1 MRGTAQNQTGSDAK
15 PHADDRNR
23 TLALPR
29 TRADQD
35 TDGDWQT
42 VTTDQPHEQPRE
54 IEIHLIRGTGSS
66 IADVSDTPDLA
77 NDGISGTRRR
87 SAQNSDTEWPRPR
100 ELSSIRNR
108 RHFMHGREPPD
119 FIWTPNGVRA
129 ARPDLSIRVPQMPA
143 RAAAAIRGF
152 SSPFGNESSRARR
165 SVRLNAVPE
174 SQNLRSSYES
184 LDSEPDDGLM
194 PSARGR
200 NCPKAPDASAGA
212 LDSRLLA
219 QGTSTALAPELTFG
233 TANDSFYANISRL
246 PFPLVSLPE
255 AAKMQRYRID
265 RGEEDHTDLPSSF
278 AAKARSTR
286 SGTFSSMSSRT
297 SPLTPLSPFGD
308 LRGSVATSTPARPPI
323 AYQDHFSRRKDTRK
337 GTFRHRRTFATN
349 LSPASFDTTQSRL
362 HSSAILGSSP
372 ITPVPRRTSSGP
384 WYEVGLRDS
393 PSILGVD
400 LRRLRGFSLRTRQRR
415 AGAIGE
421 SFEMFSRSE
430 TELIRS
436 AREEVRLNRA
446 MRGQENDRQRA
457 IFLAVMVLTLI
468 LPPIGLLALLGHF
481 DSAISW
487 YTHGEAHCFTKEQR
501 SILKQ
506 QLMVEGALYVGL
518 VIALAVYFGRHN

>member
-1 MRGTAQNQTGSDAK
+1 MRDAK

-29 TRADQD
+29 TRTDQD

-66 IADVSDTPDLA
+66 IADVSDTSDLA

-200 NCPKAPDASAGA
+200 HCPKAPDASAGA

-219 QGTSTALAPELTFG
+219 QGASTALAPELTFG

-323 AYQDHFSRRKDTRK
+323 AYQDHFSRRKDT
-337 GTFRHRRTFATN
+337 
-349 LSPASFDTTQSRL
+349 PSFDTTQSRL